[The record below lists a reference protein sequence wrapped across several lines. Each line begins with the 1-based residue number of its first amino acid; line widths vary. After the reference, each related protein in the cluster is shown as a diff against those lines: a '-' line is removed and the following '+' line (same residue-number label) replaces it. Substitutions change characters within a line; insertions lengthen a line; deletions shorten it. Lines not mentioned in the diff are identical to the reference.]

1 VLFLYGLKMTPE
13 NHPPADSG
21 SPAGK
26 KPFVLAHLSDPHI
39 SNMGAVRIRDLFS
52 KRLYG
57 FLRWQL
63 HRGTEHHGAV
73 LSALLDDLK
82 HHRPD
87 HVALTGDLTH
97 LSLPAE
103 FQNARKWF
111 QSIGP
116 PQQVTVIPGNHDAY
130 VPTQWRHT
138 HAHWTDYMLSDD
150 APAPTGPSTG
160 VYSVFPSWRVRGPI
174 ALIGICTAHPSA
186 PYLAVG
192 SIGEDQMQ
200 RLEKILDQAT
210 RRNLFRVILIHHP
223 PAAGTVS
230 WRKRLTDAA
239 EFQALVQQYGADL
252 ILHGHAHRAA
262 RNQLPV
268 PGGNVQ
274 VVGAPSASAIGRS
287 HQRMAR
293 YYIYRIAPGSAG
305 WNVDLTVRIYAPE
318 QKVFITESQEQFRT
332 SNKSII

>member
-21 SPAGK
+21 SAAGK

-39 SNMGAVRIRDLFS
+39 SNMGAVRFRDLFS

-63 HRGTEHHGAV
+63 HRGTEHQGAV
-73 LSALLDDLK
+73 LSALIDDLK

-111 QSIGP
+111 QSIGTP
-116 PQQVTVIPGNHDAY
+116 HQVTVIPGNHDAY

-293 YYIYRIAPGSAG
+293 YYIYRIAPGSGG

-332 SNKSII
+332 AAHSS

>member
-1 VLFLYGLKMTPE
+1 MTPV
-13 NHPPADSG
+13 NSPRGGMDTPA
-21 SPAGK
+21 AK

-39 SNMGAVRIRDLFS
+39 SNMKAIRTRDLLC

-57 FLRWQL
+57 YLRWKL
-63 HRGTEHHGAV
+63 HRGTEHHGSV
-73 LSALLDDLK
+73 LSALMDDLR

-87 HVALTGDLTH
+87 HVAVTGDLTH
-97 LSLPAE
+97 LSLPSE
-103 FQNARKWF
+103 FQNVRKWL

-116 PQQVTVIPGNHDAY
+116 PHQVTVIPGNHDAY
-130 VPTQWRHT
+130 VRTEWIQT
-138 HAHWTDYMLSDD
+138 HAHWTDYMLSDK
-150 APAPTGPSTG
+150 APAPPGSSSG
-160 VYSVFPSWRVRGPI
+160 VYRIFPSRRIRGPM
-174 ALIGICTAHPSA
+174 ALIGVCTAHPSA

-192 SIGEDQMQ
+192 TIGRAQLQ
-200 RLEKILDQAT
+200 KLEQIMDQAT
-210 RRNLFRVILIHHP
+210 RQNLFRVILIHHP

-293 YYIYRIAPGSAG
+293 YYIYRIAPDSGG
-305 WNVDLTVRIYAPE
+305 WKVDLTVRIYAPE
-318 QKVFITESQEQFRT
+318 QKVFITESQEQFSTTNSR
-332 SNKSII
+332 